1 MSVLF
6 FSTKYE
12 LDACWYGRQ
21 QNATPDLAL
30 FSSVMA
36 SYSDW
41 VHKAKSIAETQ
52 IFSQSLYVKECAADC
67 NGNYLL
73 ILWLATS
80 LDNTSVAL
88 RLDSPPGA
96 KAAIQEHKYEEGY
109 MPGIPLYLYVKAS
122 TGIVYTVKPDKM
134 VLGGRSMFEDAIRD
148 FMTFHFGALQQT
160 LNLQTQEGAMVFTEK
175 DAAEGRPSPIFRLR
189 QCVNTQVADFIM
201 TRAGD
206 IQKLVHAVPMSQTI
220 KTPWKRFLDNL
231 WKCAGLEISGELT
244 RSIKDIRYEVNV
256 DLTAEELEQLID
268 CQQHIPGL
276 GRIGF
281 KVKSSEGGKILWADK
296 LTERQTVELDVNKTK
311 GVFSAEQLLEA
322 LNGIYCKERSG
333 K

>member
-1 MSVLF
+1 MSVQF
-6 FSTKYE
+6 FLSKYA

-21 QNATPDLAL
+21 QKATPDLAL

-36 SYSDW
+36 RYSDW
-41 VHKAKSIAETQ
+41 IHKAKSIAETQ
-52 IFSQSLYVKECAADC
+52 ISSQSLYVKECAADR

-73 ILWLATS
+73 MLWLVTS

-96 KAAIQEHKYEEGY
+96 KAAIQEHTYTEGY
-109 MPGIPLYLYVKAS
+109 MPGIPLYLYVKTP

-148 FMTFHFGALQQT
+148 FMRFHFRPLQQT
-160 LNLQTQEGAMVFTEK
+160 FNLQTQEGTIVFTEK
-175 DAAEGRPSPIFRLR
+175 DAAEKRPAPIFRLR
-189 QCVNTQVADFIM
+189 QCVNTQVSDFIM
-201 TRAGD
+201 TRAD
-206 IQKLVHAVPMSQTI
+206 DVQKLVHAVPISPTI
-220 KTPWKRFLDNL
+220 KTPWKQFLDKL
-231 WKCAGLEISGELT
+231 WKCAGLEIAGELT
-244 RSIKDIRYEVNV
+244 RSVKDIRYEVNV
-256 DLTAEELEQLID
+256 NLTAEELAQLID
-268 CQQHIPGL
+268 CQQHIPEL

-296 LTERQTVELDVNKTK
+296 LAERQTVELNVNKTK
-311 GVFSAEQLLEA
+311 GVFSAEQLLKA
-322 LNGIYCKERSG
+322 LNGIYCKEGNG